1 MSAARLET
9 ATLFVAAT
17 RPALILGLPIGVF
30 AILLMLLALIVV
42 FSHNPLWGG
51 VVIPVWFA
59 AQLLV
64 RYDYN
69 AVRVAG
75 LWLQTKC
82 RSIDTPVWGGASP
95 APFPVRPEKHARGV
109 AIP

>member
-1 MSAARLET
+1 MPERLDET
-9 ATLFVAAT
+9 PLFVAAT
-17 RPALILGLPIGVF
+17 RPALILGLPIGLFVM
-30 AILLMLLALIVV
+30 LLMAATLIVILAR
-42 FSHNPLWGG
+42 NPIYAGA
-51 VVIPVWFA
+51 VIPAWLA

-69 AVRVAG
+69 AIRVAG

-95 APFPVRPEKHARGV
+95 APFPVKPSKRPRGTP
-109 AIP
+109 IP

>member
-1 MSAARLET
+1 MAERLDET
-9 ATLFVAAT
+9 TLFVAAT

-30 AILLMLLALIVV
+30 VLLLMAAALIVI
-42 FSHNPLWGG
+42 FARNPLYAGT
-51 VVIPVWFA
+51 VIPAWFA

-69 AVRVAG
+69 ATRVCG

-95 APFPVRPEKHARGV
+95 APFPVKPSRHPRGIL
-109 AIP
+109 AP